1 MNTENDFFDPGERI
15 VRCNVA
21 WDSVGIS
28 LLDYLASRF
37 TYRSKAEWAPLIADG
52 TITVNDKNSEAE
64 QILALHDSIEYRPG
78 ELPEPPANF
87 DYKIVFE
94 DDSILVIDKPGNLCV
109 HPAGPF
115 FKNTLWY
122 LLVQKYGKNI
132 HFVNRLDRETSGLM
146 IVAKDPQFA
155 AKISPDK
162 IEKSYAAAVYG
173 DFPKSAPSGVGFLY
187 TSSSSLIRKMRF
199 FAHEKPLTSPK
210 AESAVTKFF
219 LIESNG
225 KFSLVKA
232 QLGTGRMHQ
241 IRATLCA
248 LGYPVV
254 GDKLY
259 GLDSLFYLKQKHDE
273 LTPEDRKKLILDRQ
287 ALHSMELTFRHP
299 VSGETLSF
307 KSEIPPEFSPD
318 YLLAKEN

>member
-1 MNTENDFFDPGERI
+1 MNSETQGFDPGERI

-21 WDSVGIS
+21 WDSAGTT
-28 LLDYLASRF
+28 LLDYLATRF
-37 TYRSKAEWAPLIADG
+37 TYRTQNEWRPLIEDG
-52 TITVNDKNSEAE
+52 TITVNSQNVAPEKV
-64 QILALHDSIEYRPG
+64 LALHDLIEYRPG

-87 DYKIVFE
+87 DYQIVFE

-122 LLVQKYGKNI
+122 LLVPKYGKNI

-146 IVAKDPQFA
+146 IVAKNAQIAAAIDPER
-155 AKISPDK
+155 
-162 IEKSYAAAVYG
+162 IEKIYAAAVYG
-173 DFPKSAPSGVGFLY
+173 DFPSEAPSGVGFLY

-199 FAHEKPLTSPK
+199 FAHEKPLTAPK
-210 AESAVTKFF
+210 AESASTNFS
-219 LIESNG
+219 LLESNG

-241 IRATLCA
+241 IRATLRA

-259 GLDSLFYLKQKHDE
+259 GVDSNFYLKQKHDE
-273 LTPEDRKKLILDRQ
+273 LTTDDRKKLILDRQ
-287 ALHSMELTFRHP
+287 ALHAMELTFRHP
-299 VSGETLSF
+299 ISGENLF
-307 KSEIPPEFSPD
+307 FRSEIPPEFFPD
-318 YLLAKEN
+318 RLLAKA